1 MATMPNERRSHFCGL
16 IADPERGPQ
25 IVAAGGYFGDILDTV
40 DIYTINT
47 DLWRKGNNNQSNSQ
61 KVTSLRKLLSLKFSA
76 NPLPKPIDR
85 AASVAYGDTFLIIG
99 GYNYDDEYLADIYQ
113 YNAKDDSWIK
123 REAEL
128 KIPRQAHV
136 ALPVKQS
143 LFQECNKFN

>member
-1 MATMPNERRSHFCGL
+1 MPNERSFHVCGL
-16 IADPERGPQ
+16 IADPESGPQ
-25 IVAAGGYFGDILDTV
+25 IVAAGGVIGPNLATV

-61 KVTSLRKLLSLKFSA
+61 KVTSLRKLFSLKFSA

-85 AASVAYGDTFLIIG
+85 AASFPYGDTFLIIG
-99 GYNYDDEYLADIYQ
+99 GFSSDDGYLADIYQ

-128 KIPRQAHV
+128 NIPRRDHV
-136 ALPVKQS
+136 ALAVKQS
-143 LFQECNKFN
+143 LFQECDKCN